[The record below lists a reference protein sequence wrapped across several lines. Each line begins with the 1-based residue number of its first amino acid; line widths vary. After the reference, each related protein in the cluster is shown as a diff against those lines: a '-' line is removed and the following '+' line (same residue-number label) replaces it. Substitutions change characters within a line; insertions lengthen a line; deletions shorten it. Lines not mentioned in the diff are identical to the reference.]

1 MIEQLLDEAIEKLQA
16 MKKVKVN
23 DVDVQIYERGDGEM
37 NLNISVDFVES
48 RIVKTKDGDV
58 YIDKE

>member
-1 MIEQLLDEAIEKLQA
+1 MIEQLLDEAIEKLQV
-16 MKKVKVN
+16 MKNVKVN

>member
-23 DVDVQIYERGDGEM
+23 DVDVQIYERGDGEV